1 MKLFN
6 QLALLCVSCT
16 FVPALAQA
24 QNIAQIKT
32 QQGYYRM
39 MLGQF
44 EITALSDGTNTM
56 PMDKLLQRSS
66 PEKIAELL
74 AEKALTPQVETS
86 INAYLVNTGKHL
98 ILIDTGNGKQS
109 NPMVGKV
116 LSNLIAAGYKPEQ
129 VDTILVT
136 HLHGDHFGGLV
147 QDNKL
152 NYPNATVYIS
162 QPETDFWLS
171 ADNLK
176 SAPEARKSAFQ
187 RVQSTVDIIR
197 QENKLKTFPAQRAV
211 LLPGI
216 TAIPSPGHTPGHTSF
231 LIESE
236 GKKLLA
242 WGDIIHA
249 EAVQMSLPATTIS
262 FDSNMD
268 QATESRNSVLAD
280 AANQGYWVAGAH
292 LPFPGIGHVG
302 TRLERNGT
310 TNGYRWLPAN
320 YSVTGLKN

>member
-1 MKLFN
+1 MKLLKP
-6 QLALLCVSCT
+6 LALLLVSCA
-16 FVPALAQA
+16 FVPAFTQA
-24 QNIAQIKT
+24 QDIAQIKT
-32 QQGYYRM
+32 QPGYYRM

-56 PMDKLLQRSS
+56 PMDKLLQRTP
-66 PEKIAELL
+66 PEKITELL

-109 NPMVGKV
+109 NPTVGKV
-116 LSNLIAAGYKPEQ
+116 LPNLIAAGYKPEQ
-129 VDTILVT
+129 VDTVLMT

-152 NYPNATVYIS
+152 SYPNATVYVS

-171 ADNLK
+171 PDNLK
-176 SAPEARKSAFQ
+176 NAPENRKSAFQ
-187 RVQSTVDIIR
+187 RVQSTFDVIR
-197 QENKLKTFPAQRAV
+197 KENKLKTFPAQQAV

-268 QATESRNSVLAD
+268 QATESRNKALAD
-280 AANQGYWVAGAH
+280 AASQGYWVAGAH
-292 LPFPGIGHVG
+292 LPFPSIGHVG

-320 YSVTGLKN
+320 YSVAGLSQ